1 MKAMAE
7 IRIKLKSWKVPDT
20 VIEEDYPYREHPTED
35 LPYAVID
42 ELCCEFRAE
51 AFEKAGHIDKNTME
65 RPYGDLYLK

>member
-1 MKAMAE
+1 MKAMAK

-42 ELCCEFRAE
+42 ELC
-51 AFEKAGHIDKNTME
+51 
-65 RPYGDLYLK
+65 